1 MNINNIFETYIN
13 NMIEEKKFYKS
24 KKNNTTPE
32 KVNYIYPKKKVKTV
46 KWSKYID
53 VYYY

>member
-1 MNINNIFETYIN
+1 MDINNIFETYIN
-13 NMIEEKKFYKS
+13 NMIEEKKIYKS
-24 KKNNTTPE
+24 KKINNTPE
-32 KVNYIYPKKKVKTV
+32 IVNYIYPKKNIKRV